1 MPKGSVPRNIHMNT
15 FVKRR
20 RMDELYASK
29 TSTAKEK
36 KESFD
41 KWYDATEYG
50 SMWRGPDKSKE
61 WTTRS
66 KRTPAA
72 KTSRLE
78 RLGLSGTAR
87 LARKS
92 LAKKT
97 KASRVGLKPIK
108 RTPVVK
114 SKSRGK

>member
-1 MPKGSVPRNIHMNT
+1 MPKGSVPRNINMNT
-15 FVKRR
+15 WVKRR

-29 TSTAKEK
+29 TSTKQEK
-36 KESFD
+36 TKAFD
-41 KWYDATEYG
+41 QWYDATEYG

-66 KRTPAA
+66 KRKPAA
-72 KTSRLE
+72 KIARLE
-78 RLGLSGTAR
+78 RLGISGTAR
-87 LARKS
+87 LERKN

-97 KASRVGLKPIK
+97 QASRVGLKPIK

-114 SKSRGK
+114 TKSRGK

>member
-1 MPKGSVPRNIHMNT
+1 MPKGSVPRNIDRNT
-15 FVKRR
+15 WVKKR

-29 TSTAKEK
+29 TSTKQEK
-36 KESFD
+36 SKAFD
-41 KWYDATEYG
+41 QWYDATEYG
-50 SMWRGPDKSKE
+50 SVWREPDKSKE

-66 KRTPAA
+66 QRKPAA
-72 KTSRLE
+72 KIARLE
-78 RLGLSGTAR
+78 RLGYSGKAR
-87 LARKS
+87 LDRNK

-114 SKSRGK
+114 TKSRGK